1 MIQQFEEGK
10 IGKRKSK
17 IGNRAEKLLPA
28 GAKKTIFPTTLFKIG
43 GNSWDT
49 RPGETKQHPLPSPN
63 CRKKVP
69 LAPEYNCTSK
79 ESRFIYPTNL
89 TNQPYLAACAF

>member
-17 IGNRAEKLLPA
+17 IGNRAEKLLPP
-28 GAKKTIFPTTLFKIG
+28 GAKKTIFPTILFKTG
-43 GNSWDT
+43 ESSWDT
-49 RPGETKQHPLPSPN
+49 RPEKTKQNPLPSSN

-69 LAPEYNCTSK
+69 LAPEYNYISK

-89 TNQPYLAACAF
+89 TNQPYLAACVS